1 MKASFAF
8 LCLLVATICLADPL
22 DDFVKAEMARSKSPS
37 IAYGIVHKGKLV
49 RHQVFGKANLELD
62 AAAKKGD
69 LYEIGSITKQFTAVA
84 TMLLVEDGKVQ
95 LDDPISKYLEKSPDV
110 WASVKISDLLYQTSG
125 LPDYAFEAGIG
136 LVDRY
141 ERSKWME
148 TMAKVPM
155 DFEPRVAWA
164 YSNSNYALLGWII
177 EKASGKSYTDFMRER
192 IFKPLAMEKTTFSDP
207 DAIIPRRAAGYLN
220 FQNQVLRSQFSSA
233 SINSDGTILS
243 NIEDMAKWDAA
254 LRERRVLKPGSYE
267 KLFQP
272 AKLISGRWRPYAMG
286 FNLSL
291 PGAEPY
297 YGHGGNSAGYSA
309 GYACFPKAE
318 VSVIVL
324 GNIYAFGG
332 EPLAKQ
338 IAEQFMPSLKPTSP
352 KAQRDPN
359 VNRTDTVKR
368 ALAAL
373 GSGKADEAVLEP
385 EVTAPMKTRRAGMSQ
400 AWVPMR
406 NLEKLEFAG
415 ETPVGGDRLLT
426 YRVETKTRNFIAT
439 ILWSSGGKV
448 AMASLRPDGPP
459 KGS

>member
-1 MKASFAF
+1 VKASFAF
-8 LCLLVATICLADPL
+8 LCLLVATMCLADPL
-22 DDFVKAEMARSKSPS
+22 DEFVKAEMARSKSPS

-62 AAAKKGD
+62 TAAKKGD

-95 LDDPISKYLEKSPDV
+95 LDDPISKYLEKSPDA
-110 WASVKISDLLYQTSG
+110 WARVKVSDLLYQTSG

-254 LRERRVLKPGSYE
+254 LRERRLLKPGSYE

-272 AKLISGRWRPYAMG
+272 AKLSSGRWRPYAMG

-291 PGAEPY
+291 PGTEPY

-309 GYACFPKAE
+309 GYACYPKAE
-318 VSVIVL
+318 VSVIVQ

-352 KAQRDPN
+352 RAQTDPN